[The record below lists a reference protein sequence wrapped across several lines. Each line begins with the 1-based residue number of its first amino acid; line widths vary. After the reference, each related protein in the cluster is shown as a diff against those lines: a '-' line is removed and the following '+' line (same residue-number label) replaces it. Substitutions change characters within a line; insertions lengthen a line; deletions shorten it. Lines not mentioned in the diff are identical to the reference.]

1 MQKMNAIIFGA
12 PGSGKGTYSARLQ
25 DRLGVD
31 VISMGD
37 IFRTM
42 MQENSIL
49 GRIIK
54 RYVEAGLLVP
64 DPIVI
69 EVLADRIA
77 KMPNGKGFI
86 LDGFPRT
93 LAQAEV
99 LEKIAKI
106 NVVIKLDVPDWI
118 IIERLSSRR
127 ICKNCGAAYNLRFLK
142 PKAENVCD
150 RCGGPLYQRSDDNP
164 AVIKMRLELYECET
178 SPILRFYETTKV
190 PIIKHTTDALEA
202 PPEKVVDYIVGE
214 LKKLKLV

>member
-1 MQKMNAIIFGA
+1 MNAIIFGA
-12 PGSGKGTYSARLQ
+12 PGSGKGTYSTRLQ
-25 DRLGVD
+25 DKLDID

-37 IFRTM
+37 IFRAM
-42 MQENSIL
+42 MAENDIL

-77 KMPNGKGFI
+77 HMHRKKGFI

-99 LEKIAKI
+99 LEKITRI
-106 NVVIKLDVPDWI
+106 NVVIELDVPAWI

-127 ICKNCGAAYNLRFLK
+127 ICKNCGAAYNLRFMK
-142 PKAENVCD
+142 PQKEGVCD
-150 RCGGPLYQRSDDNP
+150 RCGGALYQRSDDKSD
-164 AVIKMRLELYECET
+164 VIKMRLELYESET
-178 SPILRFYETTKV
+178 SPILCFYKTKNV
-190 PIIKHTTDALEA
+190 PIIKHTADALEM
-202 PPEKVVDYIVGE
+202 PPGKVVDYIVEE
-214 LKKLKLV
+214 LKKQNFV

>member
-1 MQKMNAIIFGA
+1 MRALIFGA

-37 IFRTM
+37 IFRNM

-69 EVLADRIA
+69 EVLADRLA
-77 KMPNGKGFI
+77 NMPKEKSFV

-93 LAQAEV
+93 IAQAEV
-99 LEKIAKI
+99 LEKITPI
-106 NVVIKLDVPDWI
+106 DVVIELAVPDWI

-127 ICKNCGAAYNLRFLK
+127 ICKNCGAAYNLRFMK
-142 PKAENVCD
+142 PEVEGVCD
-150 RCGGPLYQRSDDNP
+150 RCGGTLYQRSDDNP
-164 AVIKMRLELYECET
+164 AVIKMRLELYASET
-178 SPILRFYETTKV
+178 SPLLRFYETTKV
-190 PIIKHTTDALEA
+190 PLIKHTTDQLEM
-202 PPEKVVDYIVGE
+202 PPEKVVDYIEQE
-214 LKKLKLV
+214 LKKLNLF

>member
-1 MQKMNAIIFGA
+1 MQNMNAIIFGA
-12 PGSGKGTYSARLQ
+12 PGSGKGTYSARLR

-37 IFRTM
+37 IFRDM

-69 EVLADRIA
+69 EVLADRIS
-77 KMPNGKGFI
+77 KMPKGNGFI

-106 NVVIKLDVPDWI
+106 DVVIELAVPDWI

-127 ICKNCGAAYNLRFLK
+127 VCKKCGAAYNLRFMK
-142 PKAENVCD
+142 PKVEGVCD
-150 RCGGPLYQRSDDNP
+150 RCGGQLYQRSDDNP

-178 SPILRFYETTKV
+178 SPILRFYQTSNV
-190 PIIKHTTDALEA
+190 PVIKHTTDALEE
-202 PPEKVVDYIVGE
+202 PPEKVVDYIVSE